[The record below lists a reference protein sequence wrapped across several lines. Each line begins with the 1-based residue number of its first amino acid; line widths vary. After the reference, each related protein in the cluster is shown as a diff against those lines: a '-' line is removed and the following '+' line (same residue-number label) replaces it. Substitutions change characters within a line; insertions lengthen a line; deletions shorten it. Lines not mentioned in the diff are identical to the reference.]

1 LNKHVYF
8 VTVTATKDTF
18 ISHDSYCSIRQQLM
32 LP

>member
-1 LNKHVYF
+1 